1 MASQTSPGATKRP
14 RPLSPHLQIY
24 RPQITSVLSI
34 THRATGVALA
44 AGTVLLAAW
53 IIAAAIGPEAYARV
67 AGFAGSWFGQL
78 LLFGWSVALFYHL
91 LNGIRHLVW
100 DTGRG
105 FDLAIM
111 EKSGKAVVAGTVA
124 LTALAVWLA
133 AAPASLSLYFVVLP
147 RGAAGGPAW
156 CEVRDKILFV
166 FVVILGDI
174 VTQ

>member
-1 MASQTSPGATKRP
+1 
-14 RPLSPHLQIY
+14 
-24 RPQITSVLSI
+24 VLSI

-67 AGFAGSWFGQL
+67 AGSWFGQL

-124 LTALAVWLA
+124 LTALAWILA
-133 AAPASLSLYFVVLP
+133 KAV
-147 RGAAGGPAW
+147 
-156 CEVRDKILFV
+156 
-166 FVVILGDI
+166 
-174 VTQ
+174 